1 MAMALSDVKI
11 RALKARD
18 KLYKVPD
25 DRGLYL
31 EVNPTGS
38 KLWRYRY
45 LLHGKDKRIALGS
58 YPLVGLADARQ
69 KRDDI
74 QRQIAAGADPILERR
89 RAKLAAAFSA
99 SNSFGDIAKEY
110 IEKMVADGRAE
121 TTTVKANWLLEQ
133 LKPIAK
139 MPVAD
144 IKPIEVLGALKKLD
158 ARGKHE
164 TARRCRSFA
173 SRVFRYA
180 VATGRG
186 EVDPTSVLRG
196 ALIVPRAKHHPAI
209 VEPEAVGELLRTID
223 AYSGNAITRL
233 ACQVSPHV
241 MLRPGELRQA
251 LWCEVDRDK
260 AVWTV
265 PAERMKMR
273 RPHAVPLSRQVLGYL
288 EQLYPLTGPDGFVF
302 PAFHTSRRPMSEN
315 TVNQAFRR
323 MGYAVGEVTAHGLRT
338 TASSLLNESG
348 QWSPDAI
355 ERSLAHAD
363 SNAIRGIYNRGR
375 YWEERVAMHQWW
387 SDYLDRLR
395 DRTELTQP
403 YKRQDRVATRR

>member
-1 MAMALSDVKI
+1 MALSDVKI
-11 RALKARD
+11 RSLKARD
-18 KLYKVPD
+18 KLYKVSD

-45 LLHGKDKRIALGS
+45 LFHGKDKRIALGS

-74 QRQIAAGADPILERR
+74 QRQIAGGADPILERR

-133 LKPIAK
+133 LKPISK

-173 SRVFRYA
+173 SRVFRYDGA
-180 VATGRG
+180 RG
-186 EVDPTSVLRG
+186 DGADFSVPWR
-196 ALIVPRAKHHPAI
+196 IDRSPRK
-209 VEPEAVGELLRTID
+209 
-223 AYSGNAITRL
+223 
-233 ACQVSPHV
+233 
-241 MLRPGELRQA
+241 
-251 LWCEVDRDK
+251 
-260 AVWTV
+260 
-265 PAERMKMR
+265 
-273 RPHAVPLSRQVLGYL
+273 
-288 EQLYPLTGPDGFVF
+288 
-302 PAFHTSRRPMSEN
+302 
-315 TVNQAFRR
+315 
-323 MGYAVGEVTAHGLRT
+323 
-338 TASSLLNESG
+338 ASS
-348 QWSPDAI
+348 
-355 ERSLAHAD
+355 
-363 SNAIRGIYNRGR
+363 
-375 YWEERVAMHQWW
+375 
-387 SDYLDRLR
+387 R
-395 DRTELTQP
+395 DRRT
-403 YKRQDRVATRR
+403 